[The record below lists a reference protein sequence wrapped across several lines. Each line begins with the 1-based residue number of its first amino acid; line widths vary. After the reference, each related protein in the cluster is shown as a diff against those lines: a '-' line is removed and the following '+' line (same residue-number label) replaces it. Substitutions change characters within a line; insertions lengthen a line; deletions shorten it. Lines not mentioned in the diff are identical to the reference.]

1 MAKWYNGGGADNDVV
16 LFSKIR
22 LARNLNDTP
31 FKSRM
36 SREIKKKK
44 KKIQ

>member
-31 FKSRM
+31 GVNLM
-36 SREIKKKK
+36 SCTF
-44 KKIQ
+44 